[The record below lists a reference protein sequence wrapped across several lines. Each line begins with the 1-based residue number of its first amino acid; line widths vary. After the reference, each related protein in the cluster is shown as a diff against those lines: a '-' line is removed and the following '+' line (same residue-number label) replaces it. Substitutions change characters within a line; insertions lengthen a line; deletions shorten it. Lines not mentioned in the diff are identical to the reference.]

1 MLSSFLITFRE
12 TLEAALII
20 GIIFSY
26 LSKIKQTKQYNVVYL
41 GIIAGIAASLIG
53 AYLLS
58 KLSGGLD
65 GTSHQIFEGTVTL
78 IGALLLV
85 TMIIWMMRQ
94 KHMIKKLENKID
106 QEVTSSKKLG
116 LFSLVFVSIL
126 REGVELVIFLS
137 ASGFSATTNSL
148 LGAITGILVAIL
160 MGYLIFIGAM
170 KINMKIFF
178 NVIGV
183 ILILFAVSL
192 VIHGLNEFGEAGVIS
207 FELFED

>member
-1 MLSSFLITFRE
+1 MLSSFIITFRE

-26 LSKIKQTKQYNVVYL
+26 LSKIKQVKQFSIVNFGIL
-41 GIIAGIAASLIG
+41 AGIIASIIG
-53 AYLLS
+53 AYLFN
-58 KLSGGLD
+58 KLSGGFT
-65 GTSHQIFEGTVTL
+65 GKAHEIFEGIVTL

-85 TMIIWMMRQ
+85 TMIVWMMKQ
-94 KHMIKKLENKID
+94 KQVAKKIENKID
-106 QEVTSSKKLG
+106 QKITSPKKLG

-126 REGVELVIFLS
+126 REGIEIVIFLS
-137 ASGFSATTNSL
+137 ASGFSTATNSL
-148 LGAITGILVAIL
+148 LGAVIGIFVAIL

-192 VIHGLNEFGEAGVIS
+192 VFHSLNEFGEAGVIP